1 MNRRQRREQAR
12 TTAKASPPREPLP
25 PAIATLS
32 ADARR
37 QYERLV
43 AGEID
48 EAALADLT
56 SDERQVISAT
66 LQTAHARDLARLDAQ
81 IAAGAGTL
89 SGMPATERRAVLET
103 KLAELRAA
111 RERLVASSER
121 TRQVL
126 AAPEGQE

>member
-1 MNRRQRREQAR
+1 MNRRQRREHAR
-12 TTAKASPPREPLP
+12 AKAKAPPPRQPLP
-25 PAIATLS
+25 AAIATLP

-37 QYERLV
+37 EYERLV
-43 AGEID
+43 AGDID
-48 EAALADLT
+48 GVGLAELT
-56 SDERQVISAT
+56 SDERHVIAAT

-103 KLAELRAA
+103 QLGELRAA
-111 RERLVASSER
+111 RERLVAIGER

-126 AAPEGQE
+126 AAQEGRQ